1 MHNSL
6 QYILIFR
13 KEKAKEID
21 SLAHPIF
28 KRVCI
33 ISNANRSLKQAS
45 CYKRINS

>member
-21 SLAHPIF
+21 SLAHIMVKIVF
-28 KRVCI
+28 I
-33 ISNANRSLKQAS
+33 ILIAHRNLKQATF
-45 CYKRINS
+45 

>member
-1 MHNSL
+1 M

-28 KRVCI
+28 KIVCI
-33 ISNANRSLKQAS
+33 ILNANRTLKQSS
-45 CYKRINS
+45 C